1 MSDDDYP
8 HLIQYRD
15 PITGY
20 HRSTALC
27 AIHEADLL
35 RGLHRVRVGCIAT
48 NAPHSARCDRC
59 EDHA

>member
-1 MSDDDYP
+1 MINDFP

-20 HRSTALC
+20 RRSTVLC
-27 AIHEADLL
+27 EIHEAYLL
-35 RGLHRVRVGCIAT
+35 RALRATRVGCIAT

-59 EDHA
+59 EDDA